1 MSNLFLKFCP
11 ASCGAKFKEKIMKQ
25 MQNNLDNTERIN
37 GKKTLANRLEMLRY
51 RFQRYREMRNGTKCQ
66 DILSQIRLAEA

>member
-1 MSNLFLKFCP
+1 MEQK
-11 ASCGAKFKEKIMKQ
+11 
-25 MQNNLDNTERIN
+25 QNNLDNTERIN

-51 RFQRYREMRNGTKCQ
+51 SLQRYREMRNGAKCQ

>member
-1 MSNLFLKFCP
+1 MQQ
-11 ASCGAKFKEKIMKQ
+11 MKH
-25 MQNNLDNTERIN
+25 NLDNTERIN

-51 RFQRYREMRNGTKCQ
+51 SLQRYREMRNGAKCQ

>member
-1 MSNLFLKFCP
+1 
-11 ASCGAKFKEKIMKQ
+11 MKQ
-25 MQNNLDNTERIN
+25 MQKNLDNTERIN

-51 RFQRYREMRNGTKCQ
+51 SLQRYREMRNGAKCQ

>member
-1 MSNLFLKFCP
+1 
-11 ASCGAKFKEKIMKQ
+11 MKQ

-51 RFQRYREMRNGTKCQ
+51 SLQRYREMRQ
-66 DILSQIRLAEA
+66 DILSQIRMAEA

>member
-1 MSNLFLKFCP
+1 
-11 ASCGAKFKEKIMKQ
+11 MKQ
-25 MQNNLDNTERIN
+25 MQKNLDNTERIN

>member
-1 MSNLFLKFCP
+1 
-11 ASCGAKFKEKIMKQ
+11 MKQ

-37 GKKTLANRLEMLRY
+37 GKKTLANLLEMLRY
-51 RFQRYREMRNGTKCQ
+51 SLQRYREMRNGTKCQ